1 MADTEKHR
9 YQRCFVNNNCTTE
22 QPVIGGHAIPKNYM
36 HRLPGSS
43 TMKVF
48 TKRRFGRPENEIPMK
63 EGINVAT
70 VGYFTC
76 KPHDQMFQEV
86 DLLAD
91 ITAMPKQ
98 RTLDLMCY
106 RNILYNR
113 WWMHLWAQASERARH
128 AHAAE
133 RQYEIAK
140 RLRTDDQ
147 VMLASQMAI
156 EQSIGLGEGPQRPYL
171 HVALS
176 SHGRPI
182 LAAAVFGVLQVQTD
196 KAMRETS
203 DELGQWGLT
212 LVPGHDTNTLF
223 LHFPADEG
231 TRVIDMVLPSLAKGR
246 SRVPGKEVTRA
257 ILACCYDVVFSEDSW
272 SNLLD
277 HERTEVMS
285 AMTSRSS
292 LNNWTLDIF
301 KGSEWE
307 TVPAELPET
316 DTN

>member
-1 MADTEKHR
+1 
-9 YQRCFVNNNCTTE
+9 
-22 QPVIGGHAIPKNYM
+22 
-36 HRLPGSS
+36 
-43 TMKVF
+43 
-48 TKRRFGRPENEIPMK
+48 
-63 EGINVAT
+63 
-70 VGYFTC
+70 
-76 KPHDQMFQEV
+76 
-86 DLLAD
+86 
-91 ITAMPKQ
+91 
-98 RTLDLMCY
+98 
-106 RNILYNR
+106 
-113 WWMHLWAQASERARH
+113 
-128 AHAAE
+128 
-133 RQYEIAK
+133 
-140 RLRTDDQ
+140 
-147 VMLASQMAI
+147 MLASQMAI

-176 SHGRPI
+176 SPGRPI

-307 TVPAELPET
+307 TVPSGATRNGHQLSWRRLKLITPCRGVVASDAGIFGPPPTTRGGRFCREHVRTSPIAINSRPQRDDQQDRSDFLSRATAEDTSNLQCWIPADLPPRAQGPGR
-316 DTN
+316 